1 MKQEH
6 VTDSIPA
13 YALGIL
19 EADEQAEVAA
29 HLDGC
34 PDCQATLAA
43 YEAIAAELAMAAPQH
58 APPAYLKARLRERL
72 VANAPHHTG
81 PAAPQH
87 APPAA
92 APAGRSWTDTL
103 RGWLAGPVWRPAL
116 LVVLL
121 VAALGLLLRPREAT
135 APDTPAV
142 VTLALVGTENAPDAT
157 GVMVLGSHYR
167 PELGTLVV
175 DHLEPLPPGQQYQLW
190 LINGGRISGGVFD
203 VGEDGYGSL
212 TVRAPAPLDS
222 YTFGVTIE
230 PAGGSPGPTGPRVL
244 ASAE

>member
-1 MKQEH
+1 M
-6 VTDSIPA
+6 
-13 YALGIL
+13 
-19 EADEQAEVAA
+19 
-29 HLDGC
+29 
-34 PDCQATLAA
+34 
-43 YEAIAAELAMAAPQH
+43 AMAAPQH
-58 APPAYLKARLRERL
+58 APRLSESAAARAAGGER
-72 VANAPHHTG
+72 P
-81 PAAPQH
+81 
-87 APPAA
+87 PPARFNTRRCRSA
-92 APAGRSWTDTL
+92 AGRSWTDTL
-103 RGWLAGPVWRPAL
+103 RDWLAGPVWRPAL

-212 TVRAPAPLDS
+212 TVRAPNPLDS

-230 PAGGSPGPTGPRVL
+230 PPAAAWPTGPRVL
-244 ASAE
+244 ASAEQAGSQEPRALAVSAGFNSSNFSLTSYLTCGQI

>member
-58 APPAYLKARLRERL
+58 APPA
-72 VANAPHHTG
+72 
-81 PAAPQH
+81 
-87 APPAA
+87 A

-103 RGWLAGPVWRPAL
+103 RDWLAGPVWRPAL

>member
-19 EADEQAEVAA
+19 EADEQVEVAA
-29 HLDGC
+29 HLGGC
-34 PDCQATLAA
+34 PDCQTALAE
-43 YEAIAAELAMAAPQH
+43 YEAVAAELAMAAPQH
-58 APPAYLKARLRERL
+58 APPAYLKDRLRERL
-72 VANAPHHTG
+72 QESAPLRPDST
-81 PAAPQH
+81 AAPL
-87 APPAA
+87 PAA

-103 RGWLAGPVWRPAL
+103 RDWLAGPVWRPAL

-212 TVRAPAPLDS
+212 TVRAPNPLDS